1 MFLKLLELISLLL
14 YGDLGRFVGV
24 VYAHCVV
31 SYLGRVWLWLWLLQY
46 AFRSQVAYSFLELLL
61 SEICSTELSS
71 RIVNENL
78 RGCQICKRVHDVR
91 EVLYSVF
98 SFFASMRSKLISSEV
113 RLIKELYGNQVGELY
128 NSLPYHMVEFVL
140 DDFDCKVTLSL
151 KYADLLSI
159 VPTEV
164 SVLVWPMHQSKKS
177 ISAVT
182 MTRKENEVL
191 GSQPIPTRLSYA
203 EDALRTMSLPEAYAE
218 IVLNLPQVLKEIYP
232 QQYFA

>member
-113 RLIKELYGNQVGELY
+113 GFHKMKSFMCSFNCSFIFVIPIILTR
-128 NSLPYHMVEFVL
+128 SLPFVL
-140 DDFDCKVTLSL
+140 FFSRF
-151 KYADLLSI
+151 
-159 VPTEV
+159 
-164 SVLVWPMHQSKKS
+164 VL
-177 ISAVT
+177 
-182 MTRKENEVL
+182 
-191 GSQPIPTRLSYA
+191 
-203 EDALRTMSLPEAYAE
+203 
-218 IVLNLPQVLKEIYP
+218 
-232 QQYFA
+232 